1 MRFSPEE
8 YWLVKFIE
16 TSELFFFKLWVGN
29 LGCGSVLKNKNHL
42 ELLGVITV
50 KDPGKNNDNKNHKLR
65 GAYRMRILI
74 TKAISKHKISHDF
87 FFSYCDATSTYQDMV
102 LIAVKTKM
110 YCNVY
115 LSNSIL
121 IY

>member
-1 MRFSPEE
+1 MCFSPEG

-42 ELLGVITV
+42 ELLAAITV

-74 TKAISKHKISHDF
+74 TKTISKHRLSHDF
-87 FFSYCDATSTYQDMV
+87 FAYCDAASTYQGMV
-102 LIAVKTKM
+102 LIAMKTKM

-115 LSNSIL
+115 LSHSTL
-121 IY
+121 TY

>member
-1 MRFSPEE
+1 M
-8 YWLVKFIE
+8 
-16 TSELFFFKLWVGN
+16 GN

-42 ELLGVITV
+42 ELLGAITV

-87 FFSYCDATSTYQDMV
+87 FFHIAMQLV
-102 LIAVKTKM
+102 LIKTWF
-110 YCNVY
+110 C
-115 LSNSIL
+115 LP
-121 IY
+121 

>member
-1 MRFSPEE
+1 MGFSPEE
-8 YWLVKFIE
+8 YWLVKVIE
-16 TSELFFFKLWVGN
+16 TSEMFFFKLWMGN

-42 ELLGVITV
+42 ELIEAITV
-50 KDPGKNNDNKNHKLR
+50 KDPGKNNNNKNHKLR

-74 TKAISKHKISHDF
+74 TKTISKHKISHDF
-87 FFSYCDATSTYQDMV
+87 FAYCDATITYQGMV